1 MLWSAGHCEGQ
12 HRGLLGPR
20 AEVHKQLCLASHFTF
35 KGGCGFE
42 AAGQV
47 SRGLGSDRT
56 NLIEDVRAKCGQPK
70 RTPQHKQLPI
80 DAMNLLACMMLPIT
94 VLLCLFVM
102 TN

>member
-12 HRGLLGPR
+12 HRGLPGPR

-47 SRGLGSDRT
+47 SCGLASDRT
-56 NLIEDVRAKCGQPK
+56 NLIEDVRTQNVGNQ
-70 RTPQHKQLPI
+70 RGRHNT
-80 DAMNLLACMMLPIT
+80 NNWLLMP
-94 VLLCLFVM
+94 
-102 TN
+102 